1 MPIPFPTD
9 GPQVQAALQKVPT
22 PQLQQY
28 AAGQPPQPTGQ
39 VTPGP
44 MGAAAGALS
53 QRNAMGA
60 AGQRQTAMQNDPSN
74 SPTIFQQLMMK
85 EQMVN
90 QQAQAIQQQAQM
102 MQQKEQQLGLA
113 GALMTKKAKDL
124 AERERGIAA
133 LSMRPDMF
141 TAMDGGIVFRGGG
154 NVQGYASRGLVDVQD
169 REAEGFTEPRASDAP
184 STTGS
189 NSLGL
194 DALTAEILKARERM
208 EQARR
213 DSMLSSEEEEAIKF
227 KNKQEMQKEYEEYAK
242 GRQGRREK
250 TEAALRGKAPD
261 LTDFL
266 LAVSAGGPGKTFA
279 ETLSRMVPGV
289 TKLRT
294 EQQAREMAAAKFAA
308 EAEEK
313 EAQADLAERRGQ
325 RAAADKLLNEA
336 RQLRQR
342 QFEITKGVEDTGI
355 RSLTSVANIEQKQ
368 ELGEERVRSAE
379 RLADERRRSAEK
391 IADLRDAAFRDRTQ
405 AMIDI
410 ATAKVE
416 AAKAKAAGGGDGG
429 NQLSLLTN
437 IKLGRL
443 RELNAKKPQGEQLSE
458 AMLRDMA
465 ANEAVG
471 DLYGARNEAAR
482 ASAVRAAVA
491 NAKSQAEALS
501 KLKFQSVY
509 IEASPEEKANM
520 ERGIRDTFPSTGGG
534 VGAFPLPNTSGG
546 IDTKNPLLSGR

>member
-1 MPIPFPTD
+1 MSQIPFPPD

-44 MGAAAGALS
+44 MGAAAGALN

-90 QQAQAIQQQAQM
+90 QQAQAIQQQAQAV
-102 MQQKEQQLGLA
+102 QQKEQQLGLV

-124 AERERGIAA
+124 AERERGVAA

-194 DALTAEILKARERM
+194 NALTAEILKARERM

-242 GRQGRREK
+242 GRQSRREK
-250 TEAALRGKAPD
+250 MEAALRGKAPD

-325 RAAADKLLNEA
+325 RAVADKLLNEA

-342 QFEITKGVEDTGI
+342 LFEITKGVEDTGI
-355 RSLTSVANIEQKQ
+355 RSLTSVAGIEQEKQKQ
-368 ELGEERVRSAE
+368 ETQKSQFERELALKQDKSEMLSALRQRE
-379 RLADERRRSAEK
+379 LELKEQQINNSRLVAEGRLSMAEAQLRNSAMNLELNQIK
-391 IADLRDAAFRDRTQ
+391 TNLQVLQTQ
-405 AMIDI
+405 ASGM
-410 ATAKVE
+410 AKVE
-416 AAKAKAAGGGDGG
+416 DALRNNISYQDNDLEIAKYMRKPSLTPKENENLNRLVAQQKQMREAKMREFGLTQTSSAVPTASSSSGTKPAPAVGTVMDGYRFKGGDPS
-429 NQLSLLTN
+429 NKNSW
-437 IKLGRL
+437 
-443 RELNAKKPQGEQLSE
+443 
-458 AMLRDMA
+458 
-465 ANEAVG
+465 
-471 DLYGARNEAAR
+471 
-482 ASAVRAAVA
+482 
-491 NAKSQAEALS
+491 
-501 KLKFQSVY
+501 
-509 IEASPEEKANM
+509 EK
-520 ERGIRDTFPSTGGG
+520 
-534 VGAFPLPNTSGG
+534 V
-546 IDTKNPLLSGR
+546 

>member
-102 MQQKEQQLGLA
+102 MQQKEQQLGVA
-113 GALMTKKAKDL
+113 GAMMAKKARDL
-124 AERERGIAA
+124 AERERGIAQ
-133 LSMRPDMF
+133 LPMRPDMF

-342 QFEITKGVEDTGI
+342 QFEITKDVEDTGI
-355 RSLTSVANIEQKQ
+355 RSLTSVANIEQK
-368 ELGEERVRSAE
+368 E
-379 RLADERRRSAEK
+379 
-391 IADLRDAAFRDRTQ
+391 
-405 AMIDI
+405 
-410 ATAKVE
+410 
-416 AAKAKAAGGGDGG
+416 
-429 NQLSLLTN
+429 
-437 IKLGRL
+437 
-443 RELNAKKPQGEQLSE
+443 ELNQAKL
-458 AMLRDMA
+458 
-465 ANEAVG
+465 
-471 DLYGARNEAAR
+471 EAAR
-482 ASAVRAAVA
+482 AARDQKEAFEREKLRLYLDLQYEKLKALTEKGKSDGKTDLQFLSRTAYATLKEANDKLPPGERKSDAQLQSEASSLASNTIYSARNESARANALRAAA
-491 NAKSQAEALS
+491 SNAKNVAEALS
-501 KLKFQSVY
+501 KLKFDPIY
-509 IEASPEEKANM
+509 IESSPEEQANM
-520 ERGIRDTFPSTGGG
+520 ERKIRDTFPSTGGG
-534 VGAFPLPNTSGG
+534 VGALPLPNASGG